1 MSLGWRIRARGR
13 WRGRGPIP
21 VVYRIDSQ
29 RALESL
35 ARPGKEMV
43 MVSRPSTLAEE
54 FVRCRDLDASLD
66 ERLAAYSEAVRA
78 SIPDYSDAVDRL
90 VARLSSNGVGASAPR
105 PGELMPPFV
114 LPDEAGH
121 LRSLD
126 SLLRNGPVA
135 ITFHRGHWCPW
146 CRISGR
152 ALAKVHSEIGRT
164 GGQVAAV
171 MPERQVFAA
180 EFKTDAGSPFPV
192 LTDVDNGYALSLNLA
207 IWIGPELER
216 LLASFGRSLPDYQGN
231 NAWMLPIPATFV
243 VGSDGRVMARFVDP
257 DFRRRMSVE
266 ELIAALEAAR

>member
-1 MSLGWRIRARGR
+1 
-13 WRGRGPIP
+13 
-21 VVYRIDSQ
+21 
-29 RALESL
+29 
-35 ARPGKEMV
+35 
-43 MVSRPSTLAEE
+43 
-54 FVRCRDLDASLD
+54 LDASLN
-66 ERLAAYSEAVRA
+66 ERLAAYSKAVRDF
-78 SIPDYSDAVDRL
+78 IPAYADAVDRL
-90 VARLSSNGVGASAPR
+90 VARLSSNEVGASAPR
-105 PGELMPPFV
+105 LGEPMPPFV

-152 ALAKVHSEIGRT
+152 ALATVQGEIADT

-180 EFKTDAGSPFPV
+180 QFKTDAGSPFPV

-207 IWIGPELER
+207 IWIGPELAE
-216 LLASFGRSLPDYQGN
+216 LLSSFGRSLPDYQGN
-231 NAWMLPIPATFV
+231 DAWMLPIPATFV
-243 VGSDGRVMARFVDP
+243 VGSDGRVAARFVDP